1 MTTKNSAQLPR
12 VYFGLHMVPGVA
24 EYTEP
29 SVNDGKPYRILVE
42 EEAIKN
48 MDSTFQGRPLYV
60 KHVEEVDLQNIQQE
74 ADGYVVRSFY
84 NATDGKHWAEFIV
97 VSDKG
102 HDAIRNGWKLS
113 NAYIPKEMRGGGQW
127 HGVDFAKE
135 VVRGEYEHLAIV
147 PNPRYSES
155 IILTPEQFKAYNHE
169 KELELKR
176 LSNSKGEKSMFNFFK
191 KQKVENATDL
201 ESMSVTLPKSGKE
214 VELSKMINE
223 YDASMMS
230 GDYGYANGDHKV
242 KVGDAVM
249 TVNDLVSKH
258 MELMKSSMG
267 DDEADKDAKTAVAEG
282 EAKKN
287 EEEEEAKKKK
297 ENEDKEAAEK
307 AMEEKKKNA
316 LFFDELKDAPNKVI
330 NDSKTELSESKTA
343 RGKTRYGS

>member
-1 MTTKNSAQLPR
+1 M
-12 VYFGLHMVPGVA
+12 
-24 EYTEP
+24 
-29 SVNDGKPYRILVE
+29 
-42 EEAIKN
+42 
-48 MDSTFQGRPLYV
+48 
-60 KHVEEVDLQNIQQE
+60 DLQNIQQE

-282 EAKKN
+282 
-287 EEEEEAKKKK
+287 
-297 ENEDKEAAEK
+297 
-307 AMEEKKKNA
+307 
-316 LFFDELKDAPNKVI
+316 LFAISGLA
-330 NDSKTELSESKTA
+330 
-343 RGKTRYGS
+343 